1 MTELC
6 NPAYRPP
13 APSRR
18 VSPPSPTTPHLTTT
32 TTTMAAASTT
42 THTAASARRLIF
54 SSVFPTNTA
63 SVSSAP
69 AATPLRHST
78 RLHPGPPVSLFP
90 TPTTSLPRAWQLAT
104 QWLKFPE
111 AGLPGTL
118 REWIL
123 LRGEGDRGR
132 EAAREAIAYLLEEQG
147 ERLREWYV
155 GEVRRHFLAWV
166 RKECQIPAVSTP
178 GGEWGRR
185 RR

>member
-1 MTELC
+1 
-6 NPAYRPP
+6 
-13 APSRR
+13 
-18 VSPPSPTTPHLTTT
+18 
-32 TTTMAAASTT
+32 
-42 THTAASARRLIF
+42 
-54 SSVFPTNTA
+54 
-63 SVSSAP
+63 
-69 AATPLRHST
+69 
-78 RLHPGPPVSLFP
+78 
-90 TPTTSLPRAWQLAT
+90 
-104 QWLKFPE
+104 
-111 AGLPGTL
+111 L

-178 GGEWGRR
+178 GRRGRGRR